1 MAALLL
7 GGRRNPWHR
16 LTMPSV
22 DRRRIADGE
31 DLRIARS
38 AEVRLHLNAVCVI
51 GRHTEP
57 IGRGRGSYAGRPE
70 NELRR
75 YLPAIE
81 DDAVVGAFADRATES
96 ISTPNR
102 SSAA

>member
-22 DRRRIADGE
+22 DGRRIADHE
-31 DLRIARS
+31 DFRIARS
-38 AEVRLHLNAVCVI
+38 AEVRLHLDAVGVI

-57 IGRGRGSYAGRPE
+57 IGGGRGSYAGSPE

-75 YLPAIE
+75 
-81 DDAVVGAFADRATES
+81 
-96 ISTPNR
+96 
-102 SSAA
+102 